1 MGYFCVTGYYDK
13 NRTYTIL
20 ILFLLSFAIK
30 AQEVE
35 GPYLV
40 FKLLKESSVSYLPNT
55 YQKDRVVVDS
65 TKHGLISLLGT
76 KSDPEVKYEANT
88 GFIGRDTAVTKY
100 KDYYGRIKYLS
111 FVFVVSNS
119 TIDLVSDAYVAY
131 KNDGNQ
137 DVNPLTNDFSS
148 IGSPATDYL
157 RITAITA
164 SSRLIASRPDPFTIR
179 FKPILDSVGIG
190 YISYTVCDTFNTCSE
205 SSIVVTVVD
214 TNNLASDTLLLG
226 TPKATLKLVSFPLPG
241 FTITTQAK
249 RAHLT

>member
-1 MGYFCVTGYYDK
+1 MLCNFKYWFTFVLLVIMTK

-20 ILFLLSFAIK
+20 ILFLLSIAIK
-30 AQEVE
+30 AQEVD

-40 FKLLKESSVSYLPNT
+40 FKLLKNGSVSYLPNT
-55 YQKDRVVVDS
+55 YQKDRVVQDS

-76 KSDPEVKYEANT
+76 KSDPEVKYEAYA

-119 TIDLVSDAYVAY
+119 TIDLISDAYVAY
-131 KNDGNQ
+131 KNDANQ
-137 DVNPLTNDFSS
+137 DVHPLENDISS

-164 SSRLIASRPDPFTIR
+164 SSRLIASRPDPTF
-179 FKPILDSVGIG
+179 
-190 YISYTVCDTFNTCSE
+190 ISSMMTFAVSDIKTTLSKKKRELGKKIVSE
-205 SSIVVTVVD
+205 
-214 TNNLASDTLLLG
+214 
-226 TPKATLKLVSFPLPG
+226 
-241 FTITTQAK
+241 
-249 RAHLT
+249 